1 MNLVEVAVASFILA
15 ATVTVSV
22 SSTSNSIQAESRSI
36 QMGKRDVVLSSDI
49 ELIREKVGQWRF
61 QGDAAALRYRVTK
74 AECKKGL
81 AQVMLSETTFK
92 TSSKLTPKRGILVV
106 DNSGWSTADILLP
119 QAAWCP

>member
-36 QMGKRDVVLSSDI
+36 QMGKRDVILSSDI

-61 QGDAAALRYRVTK
+61 QGDAAALRYRITK
-74 AECKKGL
+74 EECQRGL
-81 AQVMLSETTFK
+81 AQVMLSETAFK

-106 DNSGWSTADILLP
+106 GNSGWPTADILLP